1 MDSNKENINQNK
13 VSELVDEIE
22 ENSLMCLIVK
32 NFSNVYIRY
41 DVRVLFILNN
51 LYLI

>member
-1 MDSNKENINQNK
+1 MDSNKENTNQNK
-13 VSELVDEIE
+13 ISDLEDEFE

-41 DVRVLFILNN
+41 DVRILFKCF
-51 LYLI
+51 

>member
-41 DVRVLFILNN
+41 DVNN
-51 LYLI
+51 LI

>member
-32 NFSNVYIRY
+32 NFSNVFIRY
-41 DVRVLFILNN
+41 DVII
-51 LYLI
+51 YLR